1 MFCGHIEYVPLSP
14 YWMVESEQSQNLMSM
29 LDTVPPPE
37 GIKTCPEC
45 GLELVGENAVCA
57 CDSSLPARLKSGP
70 AKDPFI
76 GTILNNT
83 YQIQEVVGRGGMG
96 VVYKARDI
104 LMERTVAIKMLHAH
118 LVQDQA
124 SIQRF
129 QQEARAASAINHPN
143 VITAYDFGISETGQ
157 PYLIMDFLQGKSLS
171 STIDESKGLEIA
183 RAIHILAQTCDA
195 LHVAHTK
202 GVIHRDLK
210 PSNIMV
216 VQNRDDSD
224 FVKIVDFGIAK
235 LLPHSG
241 KQSQNL
247 TQTGELFG
255 SPLYMSPE
263 QFLGKVLDE
272 RTDIYAM
279 GCVMYETLMGSPPF
293 SGEHVLETMHKHI
306 HELPQKFAQRRPDLK
321 IPAKLEAI
329 TMRALEKEP
338 DARYQ
343 SMGELRDA
351 LLLTLDGAR
360 DTRSLGARLQSIRS
374 QLKRAR
380 KKNER
385 VIRNIQYGCIGIVLL
400 TILGAGIAYTLQGDK
415 DTQWVN
421 LRREAQ
427 DCYRR
432 GQLDKAEKKFL
443 EAGKVAKDLYGVDDP
458 KYLDTLEK
466 LAWIYEEQE
475 KYAAARKLIKK
486 VKSLTPEDVL
496 RFKAAQILAYTP
508 VSQLNHLMKENVL
521 KGPETALKA
530 GIKELEKYIG
540 PTDPGLIKLY
550 EALAK
555 TYERQQHFAEAED
568 ARIKLVSIREDS
580 QGQDSVGV
588 ADARVDLAN
597 LYMDWGKDVASKDAH
612 EDAQRTFAEAKE
624 SYETAIKIYG
634 DLFGSGYAKIEPIK
648 KSLAECVKLEQE
660 SSQKAQ
666 AAGGGSGG
674 DSGGDGKDASGNL
687 PEYQP

>member
-1 MFCGHIEYVPLSP
+1 
-14 YWMVESEQSQNLMSM
+14 MVESEQLEKATGMAEIAE
-29 LDTVPPPE
+29 TPTPIE
-37 GIKTCPEC
+37 GIRTCPEC

-70 AKDPFI
+70 TKDPFI
-76 GTILNNT
+76 GTVLNNT

-143 VITAYDFGISETGQ
+143 VITAYDFGISESGQ

-171 STIDESKGLEIA
+171 ATIEESRGLEFA
-183 RAIHILAQTCDA
+183 RAVHILAQTCDA

-216 VQNRDDSD
+216 VQNRDDAD

-279 GCVMYETLMGSPPF
+279 GCVMYETMMSSPPF

-306 HELPQKFAQRRPDLK
+306 HELPMKFSQRRPDLK

-343 SMGELRDA
+343 TMAELRDA
-351 LLLTLDGAR
+351 ILLTMDGAR

-385 VIRNIQYGCIGIVLL
+385 FIRNVQYACLGLVLL
-400 TILGAGIAYTLQGDK
+400 TILGVGVAYTLQGDK

-475 KYAAARKLIKK
+475 KYAPARKLIKK

-508 VSQLNHLMKENVL
+508 VSQLENLQKENVL

-550 EALAK
+550 ESLAK
-555 TYERQQHFAEAED
+555 TYERQLHFAEAED

-580 QGQDSVGV
+580 QGQDSIGV

-597 LYMDWGKDVASKDAH
+597 LYMEWGKDVASKKAYD
-612 EDAQRTFAEAKE
+612 DAQRTFAEAKE
-624 SYETAIKIYG
+624 SYETAIKIYQE
-634 DLFGSGYAKIEPIK
+634 LFGADYKKIPDIK
-648 KSLAECVKLEQE
+648 TRLAECIKLEQE
-660 SSQKAQ
+660 AAEKAKTE
-666 AAGGGSGG
+666 GGSGASDTSSG
-674 DSGGDGKDASGNL
+674 DMST
-687 PEYQP
+687 EYQP

>member
-1 MFCGHIEYVPLSP
+1 
-14 YWMVESEQSQNLMSM
+14 M
-29 LDTVPPPE
+29 LDNQSAHEKMVDTLQNTSD

-57 CDSSLPARLKSGP
+57 CDTSLPSRLKSGGTP

-76 GTILNNT
+76 GTILNGT

-96 VVYKARDI
+96 CVYKARDI

-118 LVQDQA
+118 LVQDQS

-171 STIDESKGLEIA
+171 ATIDESNGLEYS

-216 VQNRDDSD
+216 VQNRDDPD

-235 LLPHSG
+235 LMPHSG

-263 QFLGKVLDE
+263 QFLGKTLDE

-279 GCVMYETLMGSPPF
+279 GCVIYESLIGRPPF

-306 HELPQKFAQRRPDLK
+306 HEPPTKFATARPDLK

-329 TMRALEKEP
+329 CMRALEKEP

-343 SMGELRDA
+343 TMAELRDA
-351 LLLTLDGAR
+351 VLLTIDGAK
-360 DTRSLGARLQSIRS
+360 DTRTLGARLQSIRS

-380 KKNER
+380 KKNEKWLR
-385 VIRNIQYGCIGIVLL
+385 VGQFAGLGLVALL
-400 TILGAGIAYTLQGDK
+400 VVGGGVALILQGDK

-427 DCYRR
+427 ESYRH
-432 GQLDKAEKKFL
+432 GELEKAEKKFFQ
-443 EAGKVAKDLYGVDDP
+443 AGLVAKELYGDEDP

-475 KYAAARKLIKK
+475 RYAPARKLFKR
-486 VKSLTPEDVL
+486 VKGLTDEDVM

-508 VSQLNHLMKENVL
+508 VSQLRNLQSQNVL

-540 PTDPGLIKLY
+540 PTDPGLIILY
-550 EALAK
+550 QSLAE
-555 TYERQQHFAEAED
+555 TYEKQRHFAEAED

-580 QGQDSVGV
+580 QGQDSIGV

-597 LYMDWGKDVASKDAH
+597 LYMEWGKDVASKKAFD
-612 EDAQRTFAEAKE
+612 DAQRTFAEAKE
-624 SYETAIKIYG
+624 SYETAIKVYQELVG
-634 DLFGSGYAKIEPIK
+634 ATCPKIAPIK
-648 KSLAECVKLEQE
+648 EQLLQCKMLEQQAADSAKSE
-660 SSQKAQ
+660 PASSQP
-666 AAGGGSGG
+666 S
-674 DSGGDGKDASGNL
+674 
-687 PEYQP
+687 EYQ

>member
-1 MFCGHIEYVPLSP
+1 MDALQPSP
-14 YWMVESEQSQNLMSM
+14 DNTLQ
-29 LDTVPPPE
+29 PHPE
-37 GIKTCPEC
+37 GIKTCSEC

-57 CDSSLPARLKSGP
+57 CDSSLPSKMRNSGP
-70 AKDPFI
+70 SKDPLI

-83 YQIQEVVGRGGMG
+83 YQIQDVVGRGGMG
-96 VVYKARDI
+96 SVYRARDV
-104 LMERTVAIKMLHAH
+104 LMERTVAIKMLHHH

-171 STIDESKGLEIA
+171 STIDESRGLEYS
-183 RAIHILAQTCDA
+183 RAVHIFAQTCDA
-195 LHVAHTK
+195 LHVAHAK

-210 PSNIMV
+210 PSNIMI
-216 VQNRDDSD
+216 VQNRDDPD

-235 LLPHSG
+235 LLPSSG

-263 QFLGKVLDE
+263 QFLGKNLDE

-279 GCVMYETLMGSPPF
+279 GCVMYEALIGRPPF

-306 HELPQKFAQRRPDLK
+306 HEPPAKFAVARPDLK

-329 TMRALEKEP
+329 VMRSLEKEP

-343 SMGELRDA
+343 SMAELRDA
-351 LLLTLDGAR
+351 ILLTIDGAR
-360 DTRSLGARLQSIRS
+360 DTRTLGARLQSIRS

-380 KKNER
+380 KKNEKWIKR
-385 VIRNIQYGCIGIVLL
+385 TQY
-400 TILGAGIAYTLQGDK
+400 AGIGVLSIGAFAGIIIFILQSDR

-427 DCYRR
+427 DLYKR
-432 GQLDKAEKKFL
+432 GELDKAGERFFK
-443 EAGKVAKDLYGVDDP
+443 AGKLARELYGDEDA

-466 LAWIYEEQE
+466 LAWINEEQGH
-475 KYAAARKLIKK
+475 YAAARKLFKK
-486 VKSLTPEDVL
+486 VKGLTPEDEM

-508 VSQLNHLMKENVL
+508 VSQLKNLQSQNIT

-530 GIKELEKYIG
+530 GIKELEKYVG
-540 PTDPGLIKLY
+540 PTDPGLIVLY
-550 EALAK
+550 ESLAE
-555 TYERQQHFAEAED
+555 TYERQKHFAEAED

-580 QGQDSVGV
+580 QGPDSIGV
-588 ADARVDLAN
+588 ANARVNLAN
-597 LYMDWGKDVASKDAH
+597 LYMLWGKDVAEKKAY
-612 EDAQRTFAEAKE
+612 EDAQRTYAEAKE
-624 SYETAIKIYG
+624 SYETAIKIYK
-634 DLFGSGYAKIEPIK
+634 DL
-648 KSLAECVKLEQE
+648 L
-660 SSQKAQ
+660 
-666 AAGGGSGG
+666 GGGSKLIPPIQESLKECKELEAEVAEKAKAEPQ
-674 DSGGDGKDASGNL
+674 SGEL
-687 PEYQP
+687 PDYK

>member
-1 MFCGHIEYVPLSP
+1 MEQQGGTPKL
-14 YWMVESEQSQNLMSM
+14 VE
-29 LDTVPPPE
+29 TIPPTPE

-57 CDSSLPARLKSGP
+57 CDTSLPARLRGTVP
-70 AKDPFI
+70 AQDPFI
-76 GTILNNT
+76 GTILNGT

-96 VVYKARDI
+96 CVYKARDI

-124 SIQRF
+124 SIARF

-157 PYLIMDFLQGKSLS
+157 PYLIMDFLQGSSLS
-171 STIDESKGLEIA
+171 ATIDESNGLEYS
-183 RAIHILAQTCDA
+183 RAIHIFAQSCDA

-216 VQNRDDSD
+216 VQNRDDPD

-263 QFLGKVLDE
+263 QFLGKTLDV

-279 GCVMYETLMGSPPF
+279 GCVIYESLIGRPPF
-293 SGEHVLETMHKHI
+293 TGEHVLETMHKHI
-306 HELPQKFAQRRPDLK
+306 NEMPMKFAVARPDLK
-321 IPAKLEAI
+321 IPAKLEQI
-329 TMRALEKEP
+329 CLRALEKEP

-343 SMGELRDA
+343 TMAELRDA
-351 LLLTLDGAR
+351 ILLTIDGAR
-360 DTRSLGARLQSIRS
+360 DTRTLGARLQSIRS

-380 KKNER
+380 KKNEKWLR
-385 VIRNIQYGCIGIVLL
+385 RGQIAGLGLAGLLAIGGGVLF
-400 TILGAGIAYTLQGDK
+400 ILQGDR

-421 LRREAQ
+421 LRHEAQ
-427 DCYRR
+427 ESYRH
-432 GQLDKAEKKFL
+432 GDLEKAEKKFF
-443 EAGKVAKDLYGVDDP
+443 EAGKVAKDLYGDEDP

-466 LAWIYEEQE
+466 LAWIYEEQGA
-475 KYAAARKLIKK
+475 YAKARKLFKK
-486 VKSLTPEDVL
+486 VKGLTPEDVM

-508 VSQLNHLMKENVL
+508 VSQLRNLEKQNVL

-540 PTDPGLIKLY
+540 PTDPGLIVLY
-550 EALAK
+550 QSLAE
-555 TYERQQHFAEAED
+555 TYEKQRHFAEAED

-580 QGQDSVGV
+580 QGQESLGV

-597 LYMDWGKDVASKDAH
+597 LYMEWGKDVASKNAFD
-612 EDAQRTFAEAKE
+612 DAQRTYAEAKE
-624 SYETAIKIYG
+624 SYETAIKVYQELLG
-634 DLFGSGYAKIEPIK
+634 ANCDKIPPIK
-648 KSLAECVKLEQE
+648 KSLTECKLAEVEAAAKAK
-660 SSQKAQ
+660 SSPAP
-666 AAGGGSGG
+666 AA
-674 DSGGDGKDASGNL
+674 ASGST
-687 PEYQP
+687 P

>member
-1 MFCGHIEYVPLSP
+1 
-14 YWMVESEQSQNLMSM
+14 M
-29 LDTVPPPE
+29 LEKQGELADTIPQTE
-37 GIKTCPEC
+37 GGIKTCPEC

-57 CDSSLPARLKSGP
+57 CDSSLPARLRTSP

-76 GTILNNT
+76 GSILNST
-83 YQIQEVVGRGGMG
+83 YQIQEVVGSGGMG
-96 VVYKARDI
+96 RVYKARDV

-118 LVQDQA
+118 LTSDQA

-143 VITAYDFGISETGQ
+143 VITAYDFGISESGQ

-171 STIDESKGLEIA
+171 NTIDDSNGLEYS
-183 RAIHILAQTCDA
+183 RAIHIFAQTCDA

-216 VQNRDDSD
+216 VQNRDDPD

-279 GCVMYETLMGSPPF
+279 GCVMYETLIGRPPF
-293 SGEHVLETMHKHI
+293 TGEHVLETMHKHI
-306 HELPQKFAQRRPDLK
+306 HEAPVKFSQARPDLK
-321 IPAKLEAI
+321 IAAKLEAI
-329 TMRALEKEP
+329 VMRALEKEP

-343 SMGELRDA
+343 TMAELRDA
-351 LLLTLDGAR
+351 ILLTIEGAK

-385 VIRNIQYGCIGIVLL
+385 WIRRLQFAGLGLL
-400 TILGAGIAYTLQGDK
+400 GIAAISASVMYIVSGDR

-427 DCYRR
+427 ESYRR
-432 GQLDKAEKKFL
+432 ADLKKAKMSFL
-443 EAGKVAKDLYGVDDP
+443 KAAKVAKELYGDEDP

-466 LAWIYEEQE
+466 LAWIYEEQNE
-475 KYAAARKLIKK
+475 YAPARKLFQK
-486 VKSLTPEDVL
+486 VKGLTPEDVM

-508 VSQLNHLMKENVL
+508 VSQLENLQKQNVL

-540 PTDPGLIKLY
+540 PTDPGLIVLY
-550 EALAK
+550 QTLAK
-555 TYERQQHFAEAED
+555 TYEKQRHFAEAED

-580 QGQDSVGV
+580 QGQDSIGV

-597 LYMDWGKDVASKDAH
+597 LYLEWGKDVASKSAYD
-612 EDAQRTFAEAKE
+612 DAQRTFAEAKE
-624 SYETAIKIYG
+624 SYETAIKIYQELIG
-634 DLFGSGYAKIEPIK
+634 ASCPKIPAIK
-648 KSLAECVKLEQE
+648 KSLEECKALEAEAGK
-660 SSQKAQ
+660 KAKAEPQ
-666 AAGGGSGG
+666 STE
-674 DSGGDGKDASGNL
+674 L
-687 PEYQP
+687 PDYQ

>member
-1 MFCGHIEYVPLSP
+1 
-14 YWMVESEQSQNLMSM
+14 
-29 LDTVPPPE
+29 
-37 GIKTCPEC
+37 
-45 GLELVGENAVCA
+45 
-57 CDSSLPARLKSGP
+57 
-70 AKDPFI
+70 
-76 GTILNNT
+76 
-83 YQIQEVVGRGGMG
+83 
-96 VVYKARDI
+96 
-104 LMERTVAIKMLHAH
+104 
-118 LVQDQA
+118 
-124 SIQRF
+124 
-129 QQEARAASAINHPN
+129 
-143 VITAYDFGISETGQ
+143 
-157 PYLIMDFLQGKSLS
+157 
-171 STIDESKGLEIA
+171 
-183 RAIHILAQTCDA
+183 
-195 LHVAHTK
+195 
-202 GVIHRDLK
+202 
-210 PSNIMV
+210 
-216 VQNRDDSD
+216 
-224 FVKIVDFGIAK
+224 
-235 LLPHSG
+235 
-241 KQSQNL
+241 
-247 TQTGELFG
+247 
-255 SPLYMSPE
+255 MSPE

-279 GCVMYETLMGSPPF
+279 GCVMYETMMGSPPF

-306 HELPQKFAQRRPDLK
+306 HELPAKFAQRRPDVK

-343 SMGELRDA
+343 TMAELRDA
-351 LLLTLDGAR
+351 LLLTIDGAR

-380 KKNER
+380 KKNEKS
-385 VIRNIQYGCIGIVLL
+385 IRNLQYACLGLVLL
-400 TILGAGIAYTLQGDK
+400 TILGVGVAYTLQGDK

-432 GQLDKAEKKFL
+432 GQLEKAEKKFM
-443 EAGKVAKDLYGVDDP
+443 EAGKVAKELYGLDDP

-475 KYAAARKLIKK
+475 KYAPARKLIKK

-508 VSQLNHLMKENVL
+508 VSQLENLQKENVL

-555 TYERQQHFAEAED
+555 TYERQLHFAEAED

-580 QGQDSVGV
+580 QGQDSIGV

-597 LYMDWGKDVASKDAH
+597 LYMEWGKDVASKKAYD
-612 EDAQRTFAEAKE
+612 DAQRTFAEAKE
-624 SYETAIKIYG
+624 SYETAIKIYQE
-634 DLFGSGYAKIEPIK
+634 LFGADYKKIPDINTR
-648 KSLAECVKLEQE
+648 LADCIKLEAE
-660 SSQKAQ
+660 SAEKAKTE
-666 AAGGGSGG
+666 GGGGASDTSSG
-674 DSGGDGKDASGNL
+674 DMST
-687 PEYQP
+687 EYQP

>member
-1 MFCGHIEYVPLSP
+1 
-14 YWMVESEQSQNLMSM
+14 MVETEQHRI
-29 LDTVPPPE
+29 PE
-37 GIKTCPEC
+37 APSVDIAEAPAPVDGIKICPEC
-45 GLELVGENAVCA
+45 RLELVGENAVCA
-57 CDSSLPARLKSGP
+57 CDASLPARLKSGP

-83 YQIQEVVGRGGMG
+83 YQIQEVVGKGGMG
-96 VVYKARDI
+96 AVYRARDI

-143 VITAYDFGISETGQ
+143 VITAYDFGISESGQ
-157 PYLIMDFLQGKSLS
+157 PYLIMDFLSGKSLS
-171 STIDESKGLEIA
+171 AAIDESRGLDCS
-183 RAIHILAQTCDA
+183 RAVHILAQTCDA

-216 VQNRDDSD
+216 VQNRDDRD

-263 QFLGKVLDE
+263 QFLGKNLDE

-306 HELPQKFAQRRPDLK
+306 HEAPLKFAQRRPDLK

-329 TMRALEKEP
+329 AMRALEKEP

-343 SMGELRDA
+343 TMAELRDA
-351 LLLTLDGAR
+351 ILLTMDGAR
-360 DTRSLGARLQSIRS
+360 DNRTLGARLQSIRS

-385 VIRNIQYGCIGIVLL
+385 VIRNVQIASLACVVIA
-400 TILGAGIAYTLQGDK
+400 ILALGIAYYFQGDR

-427 DCYRR
+427 DCYKR

-443 EAGKVAKDLYGVDDP
+443 EAGKVAKDLYGLEDP

-466 LAWIYEEQE
+466 LAWIYEEQG
-475 KYAAARKLIKK
+475 KYANARKLIKK
-486 VKSLTPEDVL
+486 VKTLTAEDVL

-508 VSQLNHLMKENVL
+508 VSQLENLQSQNVL

-540 PTDPGLIKLY
+540 PTDPGLIILY

-555 TYERQQHFAEAED
+555 TYEKQQHYAEAED

-597 LYMDWGKDVASKDAH
+597 LYMDWGKYVAGKKAYD
-612 EDAQRTFAEAKE
+612 DAQRTFAEAKE
-624 SYETAIKIYG
+624 SYDTAIKIYKE
-634 DLFGSGYAKIEPIK
+634 LFGQDYKKIPDIK
-648 KSLAECVKLEQE
+648 KKYEECVKLEEEAGKQV
-660 SSQKAQ
+660 Q
-666 AAGGGSGG
+666 AGGGESSENSES
-674 DSGGDGKDASGNL
+674 DPAEPMDPSEPTDPASTTT
-687 PEYQP
+687 P

>member
-1 MFCGHIEYVPLSP
+1 
-14 YWMVESEQSQNLMSM
+14 MVERDKVITETPVVEMVEAKEVHP
-29 LDTVPPPE
+29 D
-37 GIKTCPEC
+37 IKTCPEC
-45 GLELVGENAVCA
+45 GLELIGENAVCA

-70 AKDPFI
+70 TKDPFI

-83 YQIQEVVGRGGMG
+83 YRIQEVVGRGGIG
-96 VVYKARDI
+96 VVYRARDI

-143 VITAYDFGISETGQ
+143 VITAYDFGISESGQ
-157 PYLIMDFLQGKSLS
+157 PYLIMDFLSGKSLS
-171 STIDESKGLEIA
+171 GTIDETNGLEA
-183 RAIHILAQTCDA
+183 SRAIHILAQTCDA

-216 VQNRDDSD
+216 VQNRDDPD

-263 QFLGKVLDE
+263 QFLGKNLDE

-279 GCVMYETLMGSPPF
+279 GCVMYETLMGCPPF
-293 SGEHVLETMHKHI
+293 AGEHVLETMHKHI
-306 HELPQKFAQRRPDLK
+306 HEPPLKFNQRRPDLK
-321 IPAKLEAI
+321 LPAKLEAI

-343 SMGELRDA
+343 TMAELRDA
-351 LLLTLDGAR
+351 VLLTMDGAR
-360 DTRSLGARLQSIRS
+360 DNRTLGARLQSIRS

-385 VIRNIQYGCIGIVLL
+385 VIRNVQYACFGLVVI
-400 TILGAGIAYTLQGDK
+400 TILSLGVAYYFQGDK

-432 GQLDKAEKKFL
+432 GQLEKAEKKFL
-443 EAGKVAKDLYGVDDP
+443 EAGKVAKDLYGVEDP

-466 LAWIYEEQE
+466 LAWIYEEQG
-475 KYAAARKLIKK
+475 KYAPARKLIKK

-508 VSQLNHLMKENVL
+508 VSQLENLQKSNVL

-540 PTDPGLIKLY
+540 PTDPGLIVLY

-588 ADARVDLAN
+588 ANARVDLAN
-597 LYMDWGKDVASKDAH
+597 LYMDWGKDVAQKKAYD
-612 EDAQRTFAEAKE
+612 DAQRTFAEAKE
-624 SYETAIKIYG
+624 SYETAIKIYQE
-634 DLFGSGYAKIEPIK
+634 LFGADYKEIK
-648 KSLAECVKLEQE
+648 AIKEKLASCVKLEQE
-660 SSQKAQ
+660 AAEQ
-666 AAGGGSGG
+666 AKTEGGGAGGEEKSGE
-674 DSGGDGKDASGNL
+674 L

>member
-1 MFCGHIEYVPLSP
+1 ML
-14 YWMVESEQSQNLMSM
+14 EQQSGQPELV
-29 LDTVPPPE
+29 DTLPPSE

-57 CDSSLPARLKSGP
+57 CDSSLPARLRSSAP
-70 AKDPFI
+70 PRDPFV
-76 GTILNNT
+76 GTLLNGT
-83 YQIQEVVGRGGMG
+83 YDVQEVVGRGGMG
-96 VVYKARDI
+96 CVYKARDV

-118 LVQDQA
+118 LAQDQP

-143 VITAYDFGISETGQ
+143 VITAYDFGISETNQ

-171 STIDESKGLEIA
+171 ATIDESNGLEYS
-183 RAIHILAQTCDA
+183 RAIHIFAQTCDA

-210 PSNIMV
+210 PSNIMI
-216 VQNRDDSD
+216 VQNRDDPD

-263 QFLGKVLDE
+263 QFLGKTLDV

-279 GCVMYETLMGSPPF
+279 GCVMFEALIGRPPF
-293 SGEHVLETMHKHI
+293 SGEHVLETMHRHI
-306 HELPQKFAQRRPDLK
+306 HEPPTKFSVARPDLK

-329 TMRALEKEP
+329 VMRALEKEP

-343 SMGELRDA
+343 TMAELRDA
-351 LLLTLDGAR
+351 ILLTIEGAK
-360 DTRSLGARLQSIRS
+360 DTRTLGARLQSIRS

-380 KKNER
+380 KKNEKWLR
-385 VIRNIQYGCIGIVLL
+385 IGQFAA
-400 TILGAGIAYTLQGDK
+400 LGLAGVALIGGSAWLISQSDR
-415 DTQWVN
+415 DAQWVN
-421 LRREAQ
+421 LRHEAQ
-427 DCYRR
+427 EFYKR
-432 GQLDKAEKKFL
+432 GDLAKAGTKFF
-443 EAGKVAKDLYGVDDP
+443 EAGRVAKELYGDDDP

-466 LAWIYEEQE
+466 LAWIYEEQGA
-475 KYAAARKLIKK
+475 YAKARKLFGK
-486 VKSLTPEDVL
+486 VKGLTPEDKM

-508 VSQLNHLMKENVL
+508 VSQLRNLKNQNVL

-540 PTDPGLIKLY
+540 PTDPGLIILY
-550 EALAK
+550 LSLAE
-555 TYERQQHFAEAED
+555 TYEKQRHFAEAED

-580 QGQDSVGV
+580 QGQDSIGV

-597 LYMDWGKDVASKDAH
+597 LYMEWGKDVADKKAYD
-612 EDAQRTFAEAKE
+612 DAQRTFAEAKD
-624 SYETAIKIYG
+624 SYETARKVYQQLLGPSSPKIP
-634 DLFGSGYAKIEPIK
+634 PIVK
-648 KSLAECVKLEQE
+648 ALEECKKLEADAAE
-660 SSQKAQ
+660 KAKSAPQ
-666 AAGGGSGG
+666 T
-674 DSGGDGKDASGNL
+674 NQL
-687 PEYQP
+687 PEYQ

>member
-1 MFCGHIEYVPLSP
+1 ML
-14 YWMVESEQSQNLMSM
+14 EQQGDT
-29 LDTVPPPE
+29 LDTLPQAE

-57 CDSSLPARLKSGP
+57 CDSSLPSRFQSAP

-76 GTILNNT
+76 GTILNGT

-96 VVYKARDI
+96 SVYRARDI

-143 VITAYDFGISETGQ
+143 VITAYDFGISESNQ

-171 STIDESKGLEIA
+171 ATIDESNGLEYS
-183 RAIHILAQTCDA
+183 RAIHIFAQTCDA
-195 LHVAHTK
+195 LHVAHSK

-210 PSNIMV
+210 PSNIMI
-216 VQNRDDSD
+216 VQNRDDND

-263 QFLGKVLDE
+263 QFLGKTLDE

-279 GCVMYETLMGSPPF
+279 GCVMYEALIGRPPF

-306 HELPQKFAQRRPDLK
+306 NEPPAKFNLARPDLK
-321 IPAKLEAI
+321 IPAKLETI
-329 TMRALEKEP
+329 VMRALEKHP
-338 DARYQ
+338 DARFQ
-343 SMGELRDA
+343 SMAELRDA
-351 LLLTLDGAR
+351 ILLTIDGAK
-360 DTRSLGARLQSIRS
+360 DTRTLGARLQSIRS

-380 KKNER
+380 KKNEKWLR
-385 VIRNIQYGCIGIVLL
+385 RGQFAGLGLLGLLAISGGVIYI
-400 TILGAGIAYTLQGDK
+400 LQGDK

-427 DCYRR
+427 DYYRR
-432 GQLDKAEKKFL
+432 ADLKNAQAKFL
-443 EAGKVAKDLYGVDDP
+443 EAGKLAKELYGDEDP

-466 LAWIYEEQE
+466 LAWIHEEQGH
-475 KYAAARKLIKK
+475 YAPARKLFKK
-486 VKSLTPEDVL
+486 VKGLTPEDEM

-508 VSQLNHLMKENVL
+508 VSQLENLESQDVL

-540 PTDPGLIKLY
+540 PTDPGLIILY
-550 EALAK
+550 RALAK
-555 TYERQQHFAEAED
+555 TYEKQRHFAEAED

-580 QGQDSVGV
+580 QGPESLGV

-597 LYMDWGKDVASKDAH
+597 LYMEWGRDVSGKKAY

-624 SYETAIKIYG
+624 SYETAIKIYKELHG
-634 DLFGSGYAKIEPIK
+634 ANSPKIGTIN
-648 KSLAECVKLEQE
+648 KSLQECIKLEAE
-660 SSQKAQ
+660 AAEKAKAEPQ
-666 AAGGGSGG
+666 S
-674 DSGGDGKDASGNL
+674 NEL
-687 PEYQP
+687 PEYQ